1 MLEHLF
7 GSKTRVKLLR
17 LFFRHPEKSFYVR
30 EITRML
36 ETQIN
41 AVRREI
47 ESLEKSGVLLALEKA
62 ENPPEAGSSASSALR
77 KYYRVNPQG
86 VFYLELSSLLS
97 KETLANEQE
106 FINDLKKENPGIVLF
121 LLSGYFTGDKR
132 APTDILLVGKIH
144 ENKVEKAIREFE
156 KNFGNELRYTFMTAQ
171 EFHDRR
177 HIMDKFLFDLFETNH
192 HKVVNTLGV

>member
-62 ENPPEAGSSASSALR
+62 ENPDTAAAPSSTLR

-106 FINDLKKENPGIVLF
+106 FINDLKKENPGITLF

-156 KNFGNELRYTFMTAQ
+156 KNFGHELRYTFMTDQ